1 MVTMGVMV
9 SNKND
14 REGDITCDLVEHGK
28 GFRFPPSPY
37 CNEKPL
43 AGKNLGRGVTWSN
56 LHFKNNTMAAV

>member
-28 GFRFPPSPY
+28 GFRFPTTPPAY

-43 AGKNLGRGVTWSN
+43 AGKNLGRRVT
-56 LHFKNNTMAAV
+56 